1 MWPNG
6 VVMDAPL
13 LDQNARFIQAVE
25 QFAIQELVS
34 EFSVETFTVTVLPRA
49 AWLDIRS
56 LGADAV

>member
-1 MWPNG
+1 
-6 VVMDAPL
+6 MDAPL

-25 QFAIQELVS
+25 QFAIQELIS
-34 EFSVETFTVTVLPRA
+34 KFPIKTFTVTVLPRA